1 MQKYVLIYAC
11 SFKKGG
17 WKMTLQKTAKVQ
29 VSKTNVTINI
39 PIEQRE
45 ALGIAGGDTVL
56 LTADTNKKEIIIKKV
71 GG

>member
-1 MQKYVLIYAC
+1 
-11 SFKKGG
+11 
-17 WKMTLQKTAKVQ
+17 MTLQKTAKVQ

-39 PIEQRE
+39 PVEQRE

-56 LTADTNKKEIIIKKV
+56 LTADTNKKEIIIKKA

>member
-1 MQKYVLIYAC
+1 
-11 SFKKGG
+11 
-17 WKMTLQKTAKVQ
+17 MTLQKTAKVQ

-56 LTADTNKKEIIIKKV
+56 LTADTNKKEIIIKKA
-71 GG
+71 GGQKNGRFYCY